1 MTSSLAHIVQEPPVA
16 PGVSA
21 QVEAARYALL
31 RRLAPSMRHHLV
43 VNLQPIGMIY
53 EVLDRR
59 LRAPEPN
66 LSDVHESAQKINGF
80 ARAALS
86 SCLDVVTWL
95 SPEEDALTEVTEAVR
110 ECLGLLT
117 TSFTFRGY
125 SVRNEVPSLPG
136 QIRRPAIRNVL
147 TAAMIHITD
156 ETPSPATLVLSGEA
170 GPDSVRLV
178 LTLGPSNGEQGFPA
192 EISYRRISWSDV
204 QALAEAESIKV
215 SRDGRQ
221 RIEIAIPWAGASRG

>member
-1 MTSSLAHIVQEPPVA
+1 MTSPAHIVEEPPVA
-16 PGVSA
+16 LAASA
-21 QVEAARYALL
+21 RAEAARYALL

-59 LRAPEPN
+59 LRAPEPK

-95 SPEEDALTEVTEAVR
+95 SPEEDSLSGVTEAVC

-125 SVRNEVPSLPG
+125 SVRSVVPSLPG
-136 QIRRPAIRNVL
+136 QVSRPAIRNVL
-147 TAAMIHITD
+147 TAAMIHVTD
-156 ETPSPATLVLSGEA
+156 ETPSPANLVLSGDS
-170 GPDSVRLV
+170 GPDGLKVV
-178 LTLGPSNGEQGFPA
+178 LTLTPSEGEQGFHA
-192 EISYRRISWSDV
+192 ELPYRRISWADV
-204 QALAEAESIKV
+204 QALAQAEGIEV
-215 SRDGRQ
+215 SREGRQ
-221 RIEIAIPWAGASRG
+221 RVTITVPWAGGSHG